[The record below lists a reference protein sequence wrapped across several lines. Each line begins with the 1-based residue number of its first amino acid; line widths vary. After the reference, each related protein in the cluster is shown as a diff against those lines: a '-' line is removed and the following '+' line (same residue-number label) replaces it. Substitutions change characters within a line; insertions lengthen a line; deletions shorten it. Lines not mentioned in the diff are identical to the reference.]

1 MLPNPTWLVGCGNM
15 AGSMVQG
22 WKLAGADLSGATIIR
37 PSGQSVAGIPAVT
50 RFVDAG
56 SLPRLVLLGFKPQQ
70 LGEVAP
76 QLSGFVTSRTTVVSI
91 LAGVEAATLRKLF
104 PGAGTIVR
112 ADPNLP
118 VAVRRG
124 VTALYSQDQ
133 NEQAREQVSQLFS
146 ALGYAMWT
154 DAERNLEAIGSL
166 SGPGPAYVARFVAA
180 LAKAGVERGLPK
192 ATAQTVALETV
203 LGTAWMAATNQESME
218 SVAQRVASP
227 KGTTEQGLNVL
238 DSDQGL
244 DFLVSHA
251 LAAAERRGAE
261 LSEEA
266 RGLKLA
272 EKAPSA

>member
-22 WKLAGADLSGATIIR
+22 WKLAGADFSGATIIR

-56 SLPRLVLLGFKPQQ
+56 SLPRLVVLGFKPQQ

-118 VAVRRG
+118 VAIRRG
-124 VTALYSQDQ
+124 VTALYSADSTGA
-133 NEQAREQVSQLFS
+133 ARDQVSQLFS

-154 DAERNLEAIGSL
+154 DAERNLEAIGSI

-180 LAKAGVERGLPK
+180 LANAGVGLGLPE
-192 ATAQTVALETV
+192 ATAQTIALETV
-203 LGTAWMAATNQESME
+203 LGTAWMAATNQESMD
-218 SVAQRVASP
+218 SVARRVASP

-238 DSDQGL
+238 DADGAL
-244 DFLVSHA
+244 DTLIASA
-251 LAAAERRGAE
+251 LAAAKKRGAE
-261 LSEEA
+261 LAEEA
-266 RGLKLA
+266 RGPKLA
-272 EKAPSA
+272 EQAPSA